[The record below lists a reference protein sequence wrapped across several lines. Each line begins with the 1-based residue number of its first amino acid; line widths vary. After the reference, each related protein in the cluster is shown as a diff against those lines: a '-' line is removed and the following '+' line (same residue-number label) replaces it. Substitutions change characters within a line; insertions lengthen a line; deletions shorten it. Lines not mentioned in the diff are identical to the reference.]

1 MKNYTHTNY
10 RVVDPS
16 LSWKS
21 AETFET
27 LKDAVED
34 GKAMNEREI
43 KNGYKPSKWIV
54 VKEMWSR
61 SFDDNGVFVSE
72 SSGIVVMN
80 IDAYM

>member
-21 AETFET
+21 AEEFET

-34 GKAMNEREI
+34 GKAMNKREI
-43 KNGYKPSKWIV
+43 EKT
-54 VKEMWSR
+54 KEIR
-61 SFDDNGVFVSE
+61 RE
-72 SSGIVVMN
+72 TRI
-80 IDAYM
+80 

>member
-21 AETFET
+21 LEEFET

-34 GKAMNEREI
+34 GKAMNKREI
-43 KNGYKPSKWIV
+43 ENGYKLSKWIV
-54 VKEMWSR
+54 VREICSR
-61 SFDDNGVFVSE
+61 TFDDDGTFVSE
-72 SSGIVVMN
+72 SSCIAAMN
-80 IDAYM
+80 IDAYL

>member
-21 AETFET
+21 LDEFET
-27 LKDAVED
+27 LKDAVEY
-34 GKAMNEREI
+34 GKAMNKSEI
-43 KNGYKPSKWIV
+43 ENGYKPSKWIV

-61 SFDDNGVFVSE
+61 SFNDDGVFVSE

>member
-1 MKNYTHTNY
+1 MRIISHINYQ
-10 RVVDPS
+10 VVDPS
-16 LSWKS
+16 LSWK
-21 AETFET
+21 AVGKFET

-34 GKAMNEREI
+34 GKAMNKREI
-43 KNGYKPSKWIV
+43 ENGYKPSKWIV

>member
-21 AETFET
+21 AEEFET

-34 GKAMNEREI
+34 GKAMNKREI
-43 KNGYKPSKWIV
+43 ENGYKPSKWIV

-61 SFDDNGVFVSE
+61 SFNDDGVFVSE

>member
-1 MKNYTHTNY
+1 MRIISHINYH
-10 RVVDPS
+10 VADPK

-21 AETFET
+21 AEEFET

-34 GKAMNEREI
+34 GKAMNKREI

-54 VKEMWSR
+54 VREICSR
-61 SFDDNGVFVSE
+61 TFDDDGTFVSE
-72 SSGIVVMN
+72 SSCIVAMN